1 MPRPASSR
9 VSEDVKGEKL
19 RQKVKRL
26 KARIKKDLT
35 GSTGKI
41 QDTGMLVQKWPVV
54 LDMDVAGEVFEVGAG
69 IVEFSKGDRV
79 VA

>member
-1 MPRPASSR
+1 

>member
-1 MPRPASSR
+1 
-9 VSEDVKGEKL
+9 
-19 RQKVKRL
+19 
-26 KARIKKDLT
+26 
-35 GSTGKI
+35 
-41 QDTGMLVQKWPVV
+41 MLVQKWPVV